1 MKKYILAQ
9 GDGEKI
15 PYFGYTTLYA
25 TNPNMARLLY
35 SRLTGQT
42 INIQIICDF

>member
-1 MKKYILAQ
+1 MKKYILAR
-9 GDGEKI
+9 GDGDKI
-15 PYFGYTTLYA
+15 PYYGFVTMYA
-25 TNPNMARLLY
+25 ENSNAAKLLY